1 MGPEPAAGAV
11 TAGSQWRRRVDVL
24 QRRVGDAWV
33 LLAVDGDDPLLLEG
47 TGAAV
52 WALLDEPRTL
62 ATLVDAFAAATD
74 GTPDAIRADLQAFL
88 TDLEAQD
95 LVERD

>member
-1 MGPEPAAGAV
+1 MTSGP
-11 TAGSQWRRRVDVL
+11 QWRRRVDVL
-24 QRRVGDAWV
+24 QRQVDDAWV

-52 WALLDEPRTL
+52 WGLLDEPRTL
-62 ATLVDAFAAATD
+62 ATLVDAFATATD

-88 TDLEAQD
+88 ADLEAQD
-95 LVERD
+95 LVERA